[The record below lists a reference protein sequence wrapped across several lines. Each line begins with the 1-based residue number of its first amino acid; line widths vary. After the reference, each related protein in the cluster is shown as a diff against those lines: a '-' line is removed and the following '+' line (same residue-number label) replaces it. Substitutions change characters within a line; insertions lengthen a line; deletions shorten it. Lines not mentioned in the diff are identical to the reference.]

1 MVSEISPRLYRGL
14 AKFKIKIT
22 KVFSL
27 KNTLKSQRFIEIQK
41 IPLFSTTHRIYK
53 YYDIIIKFLDSELL
67 NSLLLAV
74 SI

>member
-53 YYDIIIKFLDSELL
+53 YSKTFKFLDSELL
-67 NSLLLAV
+67 NSLLLTV